1 MKKFITFMAAA
12 VLCSATTFAKDI
24 KVLVV
29 KTNPEMKCENCEAKI
44 KGNVRFV
51 SGVKRIDT
59 NCSANLVT
67 ITYDADKTDEKKIQ
81 AAFSKIGYKTTV
93 VSNGA
98 KPEKKVDGTSGAT
111 QQNKQEKPKKVDGTS
126 GATQQKK

>member
-1 MKKFITFMAAA
+1 MKKIITLMAAVMMCTA
-12 VLCSATTFAKDI
+12 SAIAKDI

-29 KTNPEMKCENCEAKI
+29 KTSPEMHCNNCENKI

-51 SGVKRIDT
+51 AGVKRIDT
-59 NCSANLVT
+59 SLTTKLVT
-67 ITYDADKTDEKKIQ
+67 ITYDADKTNAKIIET
-81 AAFSKIGYKTTV
+81 AFKKIGYTTTV

-98 KPEKKVDGTSGAT
+98 PAQKVDGTSGAT
-111 QQNKQEKPKKVDGTS
+111 QQNKPAGTKKVDGTS